1 MQYGAR
7 RRERMSMIE
16 RVRARLSAVN
26 LKPDPVAVMLHE
38 VIGAGGHLFTQP
50 DLRGSH
56 AAS

>member
-1 MQYGAR
+1 
-7 RRERMSMIE
+7 MSMIE

-26 LKPDPVAVMLHE
+26 LKPDPVAVMLRE
-38 VIGAGGHLFTQP
+38 VIGAGGHLFALP

>member
-26 LKPDPVAVMLHE
+26 LKPDPVAVMLRE
-38 VIGAGGHLFTQP
+38 VIGAGGHLFALP

>member
-1 MQYGAR
+1 
-7 RRERMSMIE
+7 MIE

-26 LKPDPVAVMLHE
+26 LKPDPVAVMLRE